1 MLKIETNI
9 ADFISS
15 LKKRNIRFFT
25 GVPDSILKQLSLILE
40 KKSNEHV
47 VATNEGSA
55 ISLGIGYY
63 LATKNTMRLSSKL
76 GSWKRH

>member
-1 MLKIETNI
+1 MTNI

-40 KKSNEHV
+40 KKKKQR
-47 VATNEGSA
+47 TCRGDQ
-55 ISLGIGYY
+55 
-63 LATKNTMRLSSKL
+63 
-76 GSWKRH
+76 